1 VSVVA
6 SLLHSLRFLVRSRA
20 ALYLEIVVNAA
31 GLHRMLTE
39 YIAYYMRSR
48 THLALGK
55 DTPSPRPVSPLSAG
69 RIVATPEVGGLH
81 HRYGRPLH
89 SCRTTSIPAT
99 ARSQSPVRR
108 TLLFAVRC
116 ADVRIPEGIVCGA
129 QRGITRGFRGG
140 RQAFCI
146 VFVSTFR

>member
-1 VSVVA
+1 VERVIGSMRRECLDHV
-6 SLLHSLRFLVRSRA
+6 
-20 ALYLEIVVNAA
+20 IVVNAA

-55 DTPSPRPVSPLSAG
+55 DAEPAPSRTAVGRAHCRHTRSRRSTPLRPHR
-69 RIVATPEVGGLH
+69 RIAVA
-81 HRYGRPLH
+81 RR
-89 SCRTTSIPAT
+89 
-99 ARSQSPVRR
+99 RSQLQPGPNHPCVELSCV
-108 TLLFAVRC
+108 AVRC